1 MVMDSLSGCKL
12 RKEITMHIFAD
23 GMSKVSFSNHNLR
36 ISLFQNT
43 PENTQTE
50 VGTLI
55 IPINQAAS
63 FINSMAVGLRQLDEQ
78 MKAQAQET
86 EGKPQ

>member
-1 MVMDSLSGCKL
+1 
-12 RKEITMHIFAD
+12 MHIFAD
-23 GMSKVSFSNHNLR
+23 GMSQVSFANHNLR
-36 ISLFQNT
+36 ISLYQNA
-43 PENTQTE
+43 PDNTQVQ

-55 IPINQAAS
+55 IPINQAAG

-86 EGKPQ
+86 QGQTQ